1 VLKGV
6 VLAQVEG
13 HLARG
18 DIPQRLT
25 NATYLGLR
33 R

>member
-1 VLKGV
+1 
-6 VLAQVEG
+6 VEG

-18 DIPQRLT
+18 DIPQHLT

-33 R
+33 RD